1 MSDRGQETEAKFYVL
16 HLDQIATRLKELQA
30 RLIQPRVLE
39 TNLRFDLPDH
49 SLRSSG
55 RVLRLRRDT
64 ESKLTYKGA
73 SQSKSGVL
81 DRQEIEFIVGDFDK
95 ARQFLEALGY
105 RQTMFYEKYRTTY
118 ILESNSELLESEK
131 HTLTSTRASRLQSC
145 QVMLDELPYGNFV
158 EIEGENV
165 EQIQKVAANLHLD
178 WKAAIETS
186 YTGLFENV
194 KNALEL
200 SFQDISFKNFEGI
213 KVVPEHLHVR
223 PADG

>member
-1 MSDRGQETEAKFYVL
+1 MSDRGQETEAKFYLL
-16 HLDQIATRLKELQA
+16 HLEEITTRLKELQA

-49 SLRSSG
+49 SFRSSG

-64 ESKLTYKGA
+64 ESKFTYKGA
-73 SQSKSGVL
+73 SQNKSGVL
-81 DRQEIEFIVGDFDK
+81 DRQEIEFAVGDFEK
-95 ARQFLEALGY
+95 ARQFLEALGF
-105 RQTMFYEKYRTTY
+105 RQTMFYEKYRATY
-118 ILESNSELLESEK
+118 EFEN
-131 HTLTSTRASRLQSC
+131 ASI
-145 QVMLDELPYGNFV
+145 MLDELPYGNFV

-165 EQIQKVAANLHLD
+165 EQIQKVAGKLDLD
-178 WKAAIETS
+178 WNSAIETS

-194 KNALEL
+194 KKALEL

-213 KVVPEHLHVR
+213 KVRPEHLRVR